1 MCSNIVL
8 WGVHQD
14 HLSRQNEFYPYL
26 SVYVSHI
33 LATVNTALEQLF
45 SDLSV
50 TLRTALL
57 AIIYVWPKL
66 ARGFLLPIC
75 PKDEMYGKKYC
86 IHG

>member
-14 HLSRQNEFYPYL
+14 YLSRLNEFYPYL
-26 SVYVSHI
+26 SVYVAHI

-50 TLRTALL
+50 SLRTALL
-57 AIIYVWPKL
+57 AIIYVWPKP
-66 ARGFLLPIC
+66 APGFLLPIS
-75 PKDEMYGKKYC
+75 PKDETYGKKYYT
-86 IHG
+86 HG